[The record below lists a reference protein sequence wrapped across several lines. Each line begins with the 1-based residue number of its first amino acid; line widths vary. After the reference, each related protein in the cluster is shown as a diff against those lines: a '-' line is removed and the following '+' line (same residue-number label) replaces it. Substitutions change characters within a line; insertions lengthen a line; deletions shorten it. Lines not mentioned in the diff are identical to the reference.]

1 MSVFIEKSYIAALI
15 LNVKS
20 KYLRK
25 EFITLEELN
34 YISNQFQK
42 KLNEQNFNAIILDR
56 IDTDYFD
63 ISDVIKINKSKGL
76 SLESILT
83 RYQGYL
89 DLDILLL
96 IWNKDTIFDY
106 LSELKK
112 IESINEDKQIFD
124 VMAVPCSRA
133 FVVRADKAEEF
144 KNSSNIHEENA
155 FVREMSQ
162 TFIKNNLVE
171 EGLVLKKTRK
181 PDIKYN
187 FSLGFMPC

>member
-1 MSVFIEKSYIAALI
+1 MANTIFIEKSYIAASI

-42 KLNEQNFNAIILDR
+42 KLNEQNINAIIFDR

-63 ISDVIKINKSKGL
+63 ISDVIKVNTSKGL
-76 SLESILT
+76 SLESIIA

-96 IWNKDTIFDY
+96 IWNKDTIFYY
-106 LSELKK
+106 LVELKK
-112 IESINEDKQIFD
+112 LNQFNEDKHTFD
-124 VMAVPCSRA
+124 VMAVPCNRA
-133 FVVRADKAEEF
+133 FVVSPDKTE
-144 KNSSNIHEENA
+144 A
-155 FVREMSQ
+155 FLSIKPNPEIRQQQKEMSE
-162 TFIKNNLVE
+162 TFRRNNLVE
-171 EGLVLKKTRK
+171 EGPIFKKTRNPNK
-181 PDIKYN
+181 K
-187 FSLGFMPC
+187 

>member
-1 MSVFIEKSYIAALI
+1 MENTIFIEKSYIAASI

-63 ISDVIKINKSKGL
+63 VSDVIKINKSKGL
-76 SLESILT
+76 SLESIIA

-96 IWNKDTIFDY
+96 IWNKETIFDY
-106 LSELKK
+106 LIELKK
-112 IESINEDKQIFD
+112 IESINEDKQTFD
-124 VMAVPCSRA
+124 VMAVPRKRP
-133 FVVRADKAEEF
+133 FVVTSEKAEEF
-144 KNSSNIHEENA
+144 KNSKNTPEESA
-155 FVREMSQ
+155 FVKELAE
-162 TFIKNNLVE
+162 TFRKNNLVE
-171 EGLVLKKTRK
+171 EGPVLKKTRK
-181 PDIKYN
+181 PDIK
-187 FSLGFMPC
+187 

>member
-1 MSVFIEKSYIAALI
+1 MANTIFIEKSYIAASI

-42 KLNEQNFNAIILDR
+42 KLNEQNFNAIIFDE

-63 ISDVIKINKSKGL
+63 ISDVIKVNKSKGL
-76 SLESILT
+76 SLESIIA

-96 IWNKDTIFDY
+96 IWNKDTIFYY
-106 LSELKK
+106 LVELKK
-112 IESINEDKQIFD
+112 IESINEDKQTFD
-124 VMAVPCSRA
+124 VISVPRKRP
-133 FVVRADKAEEF
+133 FVVSSEKAEEF
-144 KNSSNIHEENA
+144 KNSRNTPEESA
-155 FVREMSQ
+155 FVRELAE
-162 TFIKNNLVE
+162 TFRKNNLVE
-171 EGLVLKKTRK
+171 KGHVLKKIRK
-181 PDIKYN
+181 PEIK
-187 FSLGFMPC
+187 

>member
-1 MSVFIEKSYIAALI
+1 MENTIFIEKSYIAASI
-15 LNVKS
+15 LNFKS

-63 ISDVIKINKSKGL
+63 VSDVIKINKSKGL
-76 SLESILT
+76 SLESIIA

-96 IWNKDTIFDY
+96 IWNKETIFDY
-106 LSELKK
+106 LIELKK
-112 IESINEDKQIFD
+112 IESINEDKQTFD
-124 VMAVPCSRA
+124 VMAVPRKRP
-133 FVVRADKAEEF
+133 FVVTSEKAEEF
-144 KNSSNIHEENA
+144 KNSKNTPEESA
-155 FVREMSQ
+155 FVKELAE
-162 TFIKNNLVE
+162 TFRKNNLVE
-171 EGLVLKKTRK
+171 EGPVLKKTRK
-181 PDIKYN
+181 PDIK
-187 FSLGFMPC
+187 